1 MPHIILIQPPVED
14 FYFTF
19 KRSIPYGLASIA
31 ASLIRKGFSV
41 EILDALAVKKSMIIP
56 YPEEMASLETWYGD
70 SDSSHFSLFHHYRH
84 YGYSFEH
91 LGKIVRDKTPF
102 LVGISS
108 LFTPYADMALQTA
121 RMVKKFY
128 PHCPIVLG
136 GHHPTRFP
144 REVLDCDS
152 VDFVLQGEG
161 EVSMPLLAEILAAM
175 TGKNISGN
183 FNTNLTHITQEQ
195 ETRLTQ
201 VPGIAFRTRSG
212 AMHVSSTAW
221 MSDLSAQALPQLDLI
236 NQKFYSR
243 KGRGSAVVV
252 AGRGCPMQCTY
263 CSVGASSTHARF
275 RLRPVEQVLAEIKYS
290 VENHSTGFIDFEDEN
305 LTLNHSW
312 CLALLSGIREITND
326 VELRAMN
333 GLYTPS
339 LNDELVKAMK
349 QAGFRTLNL
358 SLGSSCAT
366 QLKAFRR
373 PDVRASHD
381 NALVLAEKQGMEA
394 VSYLIAGAPGQKA
407 LQSVKDLLFLASRR
421 TLAGLSIYY
430 PAPGSVDYDVC
441 RERGLL
447 PDHFSLMRSTAL
459 PIEDTTTRLA
469 SVTLLRLARILN
481 FMKSLKDQKISLP
494 TAHAFNKQADLDP
507 SHRQTCSLKLIQGF
521 LHDGQIRGITPE
533 GRVFKHKIDLDLSLA
548 FVAGLSRTQI
558 RGTL

>member
-31 ASLIRKGFSV
+31 ASLSRRGFSV

-56 YPEEMASLETWYGD
+56 YPKEMAFLKTWYGTPD
-70 SDSSHFSLFHHYRH
+70 FSHFSLFHHYRH

-91 LGKIVRDKTPF
+91 LGKIVRDKAPF

-108 LFTPYADMALQTA
+108 LFTPYAEMALQTA
-121 RMVKKFY
+121 RTVKKFY

-144 REVLDCDS
+144 REVLGCDS
-152 VDFVLQGEG
+152 VDFVLRGEG
-161 EVSMPLLAEILAAM
+161 EVSMPLLAETLGAITEETVPAKGHINLA
-175 TGKNISGN
+175 
-183 FNTNLTHITQEQ
+183 HITTEQ
-195 ETRLTQ
+195 EISLGQ

-212 AMHVSSTAW
+212 EMHVSSTAW
-221 MSDLSAQALPQLDLI
+221 MPDLSVQALPQLDLI

-243 KGRGSAVVV
+243 RGRGSAVVV

-290 VENHSTGFIDFEDEN
+290 IDNHNTGFIDFEDEN

-312 CLALLSGIREITND
+312 CLALLSGIREMADD

-339 LNDELVKAMK
+339 LNDALVKAMK
-349 QAGFRTLNL
+349 QSGFRTLNL
-358 SLGSSCAT
+358 SLGSSCAM

-381 NALVLAEKQGMEA
+381 HALDLAEKYGLEA
-394 VSYLIAGAPGQKA
+394 VSYLIAGTPGQAA

-430 PAPGSVDYDVC
+430 PAPGSVDYDIC
-441 RERGLL
+441 RDRGLL

-459 PIEDTTTRLA
+459 PIEDTTSRLA

-481 FMKSLKDQKISLP
+481 FIKSLKDQKISVP
-494 TAHAFNKQADLDP
+494 TARALNKEPDLDL
-507 SHRQTCSLKLIQGF
+507 SQRLECSLVLLQGF
-521 LHDGQIRGITPE
+521 LHDGEIRGITPG
-533 GRVFKHKIDLDLSLA
+533 GRVFKHRIDLELSQA